1 MNEEILSFVILS
13 FLLLFR
19 LFLFFLPLVWGMNE
33 GMNDDYG
40 WLLTMQQTDSHLATS
55 QEGEPTSEPLPP
67 KMKKKDSKNYSN
79 STYTNGVVYP
89 AISPCSASSFFVYVI
104 YISFLVEFGDTR
116 AG

>member
-1 MNEEILSFVILS
+1 
-13 FLLLFR
+13 
-19 LFLFFLPLVWGMNE
+19 
-33 GMNDDYG
+33 MNDELWMVID
-40 WLLTMQQTDSHLATS
+40 TITDSKQRARRGNLS
-55 QEGEPTSEPLPP
+55 PNLSP
-67 KMKKKDSKNYSN
+67 KMEKKDSKNHSN

>member
-1 MNEEILSFVILS
+1 
-13 FLLLFR
+13 
-19 LFLFFLPLVWGMNE
+19 
-33 GMNDDYG
+33 MNDDYG
-40 WLLTMQQTDSHLATS
+40 SLLTLGTTNRQQRARR
-55 QEGEPTSEPLPP
+55 EGEPISEHPLNP
-67 KMKKKDSKNYSN
+67 KKKRKKNYSN

>member
-1 MNEEILSFVILS
+1 
-13 FLLLFR
+13 
-19 LFLFFLPLVWGMNE
+19 
-33 GMNDDYG
+33 MNDDYR
-40 WLLTMQQTDSHLATS
+40 WLLTLQQTDSHLATS
-55 QEGEPTSEPLPP
+55 QEGEPVSEPPLNP
-67 KMKKKDSKNYSN
+67 KKREKNSKNYSN

>member
-1 MNEEILSFVILS
+1 MVIDTIIDKHIASNE
-13 FLLLFR
+13 
-19 LFLFFLPLVWGMNE
+19 P
-33 GMNDDYG
+33 
-40 WLLTMQQTDSHLATS
+40 AK
-55 QEGEPTSEPLPP
+55 EPISEPLPQNE
-67 KMKKKDSKNYSN
+67 KKKNSKNHSN